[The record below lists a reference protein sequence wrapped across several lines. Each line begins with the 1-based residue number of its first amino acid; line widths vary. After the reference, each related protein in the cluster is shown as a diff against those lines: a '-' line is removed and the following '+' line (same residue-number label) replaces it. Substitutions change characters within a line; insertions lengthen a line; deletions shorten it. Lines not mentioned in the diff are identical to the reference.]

1 MREIKRTK
9 KFESDVE
16 KLGDMCVEL
25 TEDMEA
31 YMGNELDDD
40 IIQDLKVYA
49 LEKLFEIQNMIT
61 EIDST
66 YRLVDFDEPQ
76 ANKKHAILTELLLGA
91 LERLEEVFDK

>member
-1 MREIKRTK
+1 MKEIKRTK
-9 KFESDVE
+9 NFKSDCEALRE
-16 KLGDMCVEL
+16 KCGEL
-25 TEDMEA
+25 TGDIEA

-66 YRLVDFDEPQ
+66 YGLVDFDEPQ
-76 ANKKHAILTELLLGA
+76 ANKKHAILTELLLGT
-91 LERLEEVFDK
+91 LEQLEETFEK